1 MVNPQR
7 LVPSLR
13 TRSGQPRS
21 VRIAQLSDEP
31 LPTFDSSIPTWPGRK
46 IQLGGSALFVRST
59 PVSAQPSG
67 AAVEAEPALF
77 VHGLGG
83 SSTNWTDLAAQLS
96 PWLDIE
102 AIDLPGFGRSGPARD
117 DNYSTQSF
125 ANLVIAYLE
134 QSNRGPVHLFGNSMG
149 GLISIVVAAA
159 RPDLVRTLTLVSP
172 AVPDLRPGRVRVNPL
187 PLLLVPGFGTLAL
200 RKLAQTSPKT
210 RARQTVELVF
220 GDPAKVTSNRMAEAI
235 AEVQERGG
243 MSWASSAMLSSL
255 RGMVGYYLVA
265 GARGAWARMAS
276 ISVPT
281 LVVWGDR
288 DKLVDVGLAPRVATT
303 IPDARLLILPG
314 VGHVAQMEDPQS
326 TARAFLQMRS
336 ETIAQSGQTSGR
348 HATANQPR
356 PPAEQ
361 L

>member
-21 VRIAQLSDEP
+21 VRIAQLSDEQLPP
-31 LPTFDSSIPTWPGRK
+31 LDTSQAPWPGRK
-46 IQLGGSALFVRST
+46 LQLGGSALYVRTT
-59 PVSAQPSG
+59 PVSARPAG
-67 AAVEAEPALF
+67 ATGEAEPALF

-102 AIDLPGFGRSGPARD
+102 SIDLPGFGRSGPARD

-149 GLISIVVAAA
+149 GLISILVAAA

-187 PLLLVPGFGTLAL
+187 PLLLVPGVGTLAL
-200 RKLAQTSPKT
+200 RKLARTSPRT
-210 RARQTVELVF
+210 RARQTLELVY
-220 GDPAKVTSNRMAEAI
+220 GNPSLVTPNRIDEAI

-243 MSWASSAMLSSL
+243 MSWATDALLSSL
-255 RGMVGYYLVA
+255 RGMVGYYLVT
-265 GARGAWARMAS
+265 GTRSAWGRMAT

-303 IPDARLLILPG
+303 IPDARLLILTG

-336 ETIAQSGQTSGR
+336 EADTQSEHGAGR
-348 HATANQPR
+348 HAS
-356 PPAEQ
+356 PPAAR
-361 L
+361 